1 MMLSFALFGVAI
13 AGCGLP
19 ATVDPAGECV
29 TDANGFSTLDAD
41 SDEDIPIALT
51 ISTKGE
57 TLLFFLTIILT
68 LG

>member
-1 MMLSFALFGVAI
+1 MLSVAFVGVAL
-13 AGCGLP
+13 AACGLP
-19 ATVDPAGECV
+19 ATIDPAGECV

-57 TLLFFLTIILT
+57 TLRFF
-68 LG
+68 